1 MPSSTQRR
9 NIVESL
15 STAQRAFLSL
25 PECVGM
31 NETDQNTTTSS
42 APRAAPAT
50 LPRRTRSRE
59 QAAAVSSN
67 RPEPLRSV
75 TLRLRASTA
84 EALRRVSMQ
93 RSLEYVEPFTQQ
105 AIVEAAL
112 TTWLQRNG
120 ANSNGMQTDFGPQ
133 GS

>member
-1 MPSSTQRR
+1 MGTQRR

-15 STAQRAFLSL
+15 STAQRTFLTL
-25 PECVGM
+25 PECVEVH
-31 NETDQNTTTSS
+31 ETQEFHEGGSTPS
-42 APRAAPAT
+42 ANVPRVAPNS
-50 LPRRTRSRE
+50 LPRRARNRN
-59 QAAAVSSN
+59 QAIAARSN

-112 TTWLQRNG
+112 TTWLRC
-120 ANSNGMQTDFGPQ
+120 SSSDSDPM
-133 GS
+133 